1 MTGRVIELHVEA
13 GRLSKSFEPPVK
25 ARAPAWSARQT
36 RAMDGPAMLR
46 GMVASCLAQILPNA
60 AGIARGSRDPEH
72 VHQLR
77 VGLRRLRSVARG
89 MQPFATCLPADWE
102 PAILPV
108 FDALGDARDKHVQST
123 TLASRLREAGA
134 PLADLGGP
142 SEEGATAL
150 QQLVRGKAFQGMLL
164 RLMSCRDASGDEID
178 RGDKGAGLT
187 HLTRRLAKLMRQVAK
202 HARRFDELPL
212 AQRHQLRKRLKRLRY
227 LAAFAAPAFDRD
239 DVDAWRGR
247 VSAAQDR
254 LGEYIDLALAAE
266 RFAALAV
273 TEPDAGF
280 AAGWLRAKAEAST
293 RAARKSLRRLSDAKA
308 FWQGLSRR
316 P

>member
-1 MTGRVIELHVEA
+1 MTEREIKLHVDA
-13 GRLSKSFEPPVK
+13 GWRSEPFGPPVK
-25 ARAPAWSARQT
+25 AHAPAWSGRQT

-46 GMVASCLAQILPNA
+46 GMVACCLAQIGPNA

-89 MQPFATCLPADWE
+89 MQPFAACLPDGWE
-102 PAILPV
+102 PAIMPV

-123 TLASRLREAGA
+123 TLAPRLREAGA

-142 SEEGATAL
+142 SEEEAKAL
-150 QQLVRGKAFQGMLL
+150 RQLVRGGAFQGVLL
-164 RLMSCRDASGDEID
+164 RLMSCCETPGDAAD
-178 RGDKGAGLT
+178 RGDKGAGLG
-187 HLTRRLAKLMRQVAK
+187 HLARRLAKLMQQVTK

-212 AQRHQLRKRLKRLRY
+212 AQQHQLRKRLKRLRY

-239 DVDAWRGR
+239 DVDAWRAK
-247 VSAAQDR
+247 VSAAQDS

-293 RAARKSLRRLSDAKA
+293 RAAHKSLQRLDEAKR
-308 FWQGLSRR
+308 FW
-316 P
+316 

>member
-1 MTGRVIELHVEA
+1 MAEREIKPHLEA
-13 GRLSKSFEPPVK
+13 GRRSEPLGPPVK
-25 ARAPAWSARQT
+25 ARAPAWSARQA

-46 GMVASCLAQILPNA
+46 AMVACCLAQILPNA
-60 AGIARGSRDPEH
+60 AAIAHGSRDPEH

-89 MQPFATCLPADWE
+89 MRPFAASLPADWE
-102 PAILPV
+102 PAIMPV

-123 TLASRLREAGA
+123 TLAPRLRAAGA

-142 SEEGATAL
+142 SEEEARAL
-150 QQLVRGKAFQGMLL
+150 QQLVRGTAFQDMLL
-164 RLMSCRDASGDEID
+164 RLLAYAEAPADDAV
-178 RGDKGAGLT
+178 RGDTGSGI
-187 HLTRRLAKLMRQVAK
+187 RRLVRVLDKLARQATCD
-202 HARRFDELPL
+202 ARRFDDLPV
-212 AQRHQLRKRLKRLRY
+212 AQQHQVRKRLKRLRY

-239 DVDAWRGR
+239 DVDAWRAR
-247 VSAAQDR
+247 VSAAQDH
-254 LGEYIDLALAAE
+254 LGEHIDLALAAE

-293 RAARKSLRRLSDAKA
+293 RAARKSLQRLVGVKN
-308 FWQGLSRR
+308 FW
-316 P
+316 

>member
-1 MTGRVIELHVEA
+1 MAEREIKLHVEA
-13 GRLSKSFEPPVK
+13 GRLSKPFGPPVK

-46 GMVASCLAQILPNA
+46 GMVESCLAQILPNA
-60 AGIARGSRDPEH
+60 AEIARGSRDPEH

-89 MQPFATCLPADWE
+89 MQPFAVCLPADWE
-102 PAILPV
+102 PAIMPV

-123 TLASRLREAGA
+123 TLAPRLREAGA

-142 SEEGATAL
+142 SEEEAKAL
-150 QQLVRGKAFQGMLL
+150 QQLVRGGAFQGMLP
-164 RLMSCRDASGDEID
+164 RLVSCCEASGDAVA
-178 RGDKGAGLT
+178 RGDKGTGLA
-187 HLTRRLAKLMRQVAK
+187 HLTRRLAKLMRQVTE
-202 HARRFDELPL
+202 HAHRFDELPF
-212 AQRHQLRKRLKRLRY
+212 AQHHQVRKRLKRLRY

-239 DVDAWRGR
+239 DVDAWRAK

-280 AAGWLRAKAEAST
+280 AVGWLRAKAEAST
-293 RAARKSLRRLSDAKA
+293 RAARKSLQRLDEAKS
-308 FWQGLSRR
+308 FW
-316 P
+316 